1 MAHFRGT
8 IKGTGENTASHC
20 GSKESG
26 LKASINGWTTGGDIT
41 IIHNPVTKKDVVTV
55 ERTGG
60 SNDGVEELIAQWEE
74 DA

>member
-8 IKGTGENTASHC
+8 ITGNGEVSKCGTKADGI
-20 GSKESG
+20 
-26 LKASINGWTTGGDIT
+26 KASINGWTTGVDIT
-41 IIHNPVTKKDVVTV
+41 IIHNPVTGKDVVTV

-60 SNDGVEELIAQWEE
+60 SNAGVEELIAQWEE